1 MKICVID
8 TGDDNSTDFTKVLE
22 QADVTMYLMN
32 DQALLE
38 KVTAG
43 AFDGIILTGST
54 KCVHDEGE
62 QLPVE
67 LLDLGVPILGI
78 SYGFQ
83 WMVVARGGTV
93 TECADQ
99 LVHKYEKY
107 IGMAQPFLVSVRK
120 YKFSHKEFIEQLPD
134 SWENMCQYE
143 EQCWVAAEK
152 GTHNLG
158 IQFQPELV
166 DATAREFFASWLEWI
181 KPSSFVMVPE
191 TPAPTEM
198 VPEETPAPTEMVPET
213 PAPTEMVPEETPAPT
228 EMETV

>member
-22 QADVTMYLMN
+22 SADVTMYNMN

-43 AFDGIILTGST
+43 SFDGIILTGST

-83 WMVVARGGTV
+83 WMVVARGGVV
-93 TECADQ
+93 TEYEDKI
-99 LVHKYEKY
+99 VHKYEKY
-107 IGMAQPFLVSVRK
+107 IGVAQPFLVSVRK
-120 YKFSHKEFIEQLPD
+120 YKFSHKDFIEQLPVG
-134 SWENMCQYE
+134 WENMCQYDS
-143 EQCWVAAEK
+143 QCWVAAESA
-152 GTHNLG
+152 TRHLG
-158 IQFQPELV
+158 IQFQPELI
-166 DATAREFFASWLEWI
+166 DATAREFFANWLQWV
-181 KPSSFVMVPE
+181 KPSSFVMAAE
-191 TPAPTEM
+191 TPASTEM
-198 VPEETPAPTEMVPET
+198 AAETPASTEM
-213 PAPTEMVPEETPAPT
+213 AA
-228 EMETV
+228 